1 MKPLIVTVTA
11 AHIAEHERRWHAIE
25 PGGDYDE
32 ARDRA
37 TAIALQDALNARG
50 VNAPARVCIYEDE
63 PTRIFI
69 GDYFCHPP
77 DSVDRHEHDGAIG
90 PYEFTLFAG
99 QEAWATHVPSNMLA
113 AALEGQPQ
121 RIYTL
126 YASSDDRLFDEF
138 ADADEYAS
146 YLDDRGLE
154 LVTFAE
160 LHRAPAETSGDEAQ
174 EQRASA

>member
-1 MKPLIVTVTA
+1 MKPLIVTVAA
-11 AHIAEHERRWHAIE
+11 AHIAEHERRWNAIE
-25 PGGDYDE
+25 PGGEYDE

-50 VNAPARVCIYEDE
+50 VNAPARVCIYEEE

-69 GDYFCHPP
+69 GDYFCHAP

-99 QEAWATHVPSNMLA
+99 EEAWATHVPSNLLA
-113 AALEGQPQ
+113 TALEGEPQ
-121 RIYTL
+121 RVYTL
-126 YASSDDRLFDEF
+126 YASSDDRLFDEL
-138 ADADEYAS
+138 ADADAYAS
-146 YLDDRGLE
+146 HLDDTGLE
-154 LVTFAE
+154 LVTLAE
-160 LHRAPAETSGDEAQ
+160 LYREPASVSGDEAP

>member
-1 MKPLIVTVTA
+1 
-11 AHIAEHERRWHAIE
+11 
-25 PGGDYDE
+25 
-32 ARDRA
+32 
-37 TAIALQDALNARG
+37 
-50 VNAPARVCIYEDE
+50 
-63 PTRIFI
+63 
-69 GDYFCHPP
+69 
-77 DSVDRHEHDGAIG
+77 
-90 PYEFTLFAG
+90 
-99 QEAWATHVPSNMLA
+99 MLA
-113 AALEGQPQ
+113 AALEGQSQ